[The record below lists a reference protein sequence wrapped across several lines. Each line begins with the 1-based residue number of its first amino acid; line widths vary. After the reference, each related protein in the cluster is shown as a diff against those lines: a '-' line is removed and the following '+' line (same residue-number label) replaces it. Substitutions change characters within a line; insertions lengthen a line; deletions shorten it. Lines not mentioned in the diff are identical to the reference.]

1 MQNLWIFLHLFG
13 VVVWV
18 GGLFFVLHCLRPAL
32 ADLQP
37 ALRPQLMVGVFER
50 FFRYVAAAIALI
62 WLSGAGLAARLGA
75 HALQS
80 GVLAMI
86 VLAAVMTA
94 VFVWI
99 RLAQFPRIKQA
110 LAVSDLPGA
119 AALLDKLRRLA
130 LLNMVLGVL
139 AIAAVTLWR

>member
-1 MQNLWIFLHLFG
+1 MYKLWIFLHLFG

-18 GGLFFVLHCLRPAL
+18 GGMFFVLHCLRPAL

-37 ALRPQLMVGVFER
+37 ALRAPLMVGVLER
-50 FFRYVAAAIALI
+50 FFRYVIVSLALI
-62 WLSGAGLAARLGA
+62 WVSGVGLAARLGA
-75 HALQS
+75 QAMQS

-99 RLAQFPRIKQA
+99 RLGHFPRVRQA

-119 AALLDKLRRLA
+119 AALLEKLRRLV
-130 LLNMVLGVL
+130 LLNMVLGIL
-139 AIAAVTLWR
+139 ALAAVTLWR

>member
-37 ALRPQLMVGVFER
+37 AVRPQLMVGVFER
-50 FFRYVAAAIALI
+50 FFRYVAAGIALI
-62 WLSGAGLAARLGA
+62 WLSGAGLATRLGA

-99 RLAQFPRIKQA
+99 RLVQFPRIRQA

-139 AIAAVTLWR
+139 AIAAVTLWH